1 MTAATIVNA
10 APMTLLRGTQDLST
24 RPLIREP
31 EAIPTHLPKVYV
43 YAQKGPTT
51 PQLVVGDSRTQ
62 VYGEDS
68 FDVRKKWANHATVL
82 SNLVNTEGNAQM
94 MERVLPA
101 DAGPEANVLL
111 SLDVLPTTVTLYVR
125 NSDGSIQLDANDDPV
140 PVMDAGNP
148 VTVAGYKA
156 KWVISNINTVAGMSA
171 FGAATIVAGDQV
183 DGATQSQRYPVLQL
197 RASSVGE
204 WGNNVGFRIWAP
216 NINTAG
222 GVDSKLMA
230 EEKVYPLKMSVVR
243 RASINSS
250 AKVVENLYGEQSIN
264 VSLKKG
270 VINPSTDKQI
280 YIGDTFLDS
289 YQSTKDVNYPPLI
302 GDFGGVAIYDNNIN
316 TLLTMFYTAEA
327 AFNASPAAP
336 LGLHTDFTGAA
347 NEQHLFNFV
356 SGATSEA
363 YPYHTFEFARDPV
376 TKLRLGVTLEN
387 TTNLF
392 ASGSSD
398 GTMNDTLFAGLVTDR
413 VTEYNNPNSHLLD
426 SANNVESIIYDSG
439 FPLDTKYALLNF
451 IAIRK
456 DTFVI
461 LSTHTVGG
469 QILQASVENSTAVA
483 LRTRAEFYPESD
495 YFGTPV
501 MRAMVM
507 GRSGKLRSSQYT
519 ETVPV
524 TMEVAIKSARYMGAG
539 NGVWKNGKNFD
550 GAPGSILENIYDVNV
565 IYTPAAARNRDWD
578 AGLNW
583 VQSYDRRSLFIP
595 ALKTVYNDDTSVL
608 NSYFTAMAIV
618 EINKV
623 CERAWRHFSGVSNL
637 TNAQL
642 VERVNEFIADRVRG
656 RFDGRFVIVPNTYFT
671 EADIARGYSWTTA
684 VKLYAPNM
692 KTVMTTFVQAYRIS
706 DLPTNA

>member
-10 APMTLLRGTQDLST
+10 APMTLMRGTQDLST

-62 VYGEDS
+62 VYGEDT

-82 SNLVNTEGNAQM
+82 SNLVNAEGNAQM
-94 MERVLPA
+94 MERILPV
-101 DAGPEANVLL
+101 DAGPESNILL
-111 SLDVLPTTVTLYVR
+111 SLDVLPTQVTLYER
-125 NSDGSIQLDANDDPV
+125 NTDGSIRLDTNGLPV
-140 PVMDAGNP
+140 PVMSTDPTPVP

-156 KWVISNINTVAGMSA
+156 KWVVSSISTVAGMA
-171 FGAATIVAGDQV
+171 NFGQATITAGDQN
-183 DGATQSQRYPVLQL
+183 DGAVQSQRYPVLQL

-222 GVDSKLMA
+222 GVDSRLMA
-230 EEKVYPLKMSVVR
+230 TEKVYPLKMSVIK
-243 RASINSS
+243 RATVNSS

-264 VSLKKG
+264 VTLKKG

-280 YIGDTFLDS
+280 YVGDIFLDS
-289 YQSTKDVNYPPLI
+289 YQSLKDVNYPPLI

-316 TLLTMFYTAEA
+316 TLLGMFYTAET
-327 AFNASPAAP
+327 AFNASALAP
-336 LGLHTDFTGAA
+336 LGLHTDFTGATD
-347 NEQHLFNFV
+347 EQHLFNFV
-356 SGATSEA
+356 SGSTSEN
-363 YPYHTFEFARDPV
+363 YPYHTFQLVNATGSV
-376 TKLRLGVTLEN
+376 RLSE
-387 TTNLF
+387 TTNLY
-392 ASGSSD
+392 AAGSSD
-398 GTMNDTLFAGLVTDR
+398 GTMNDTLFAGLVAEK
-413 VTEYNNPNSHLLD
+413 VAEYNNPNSHLLD

-439 FPLDTKYALLNF
+439 FPLATKYALLNF

-456 DTFVI
+456 DTFAM
-461 LSTHTVGG
+461 LSVHEVGG
-469 QILQASVENSTAVA
+469 VVLAASEENSVSVA
-483 LRTRAEFYPESD
+483 LRTRAELYPESD

-501 MRAMVM
+501 MRALVM
-507 GRSGKLRSSQYT
+507 GRSGKLRSSQFT
-519 ETVPV
+519 KTVPV

-642 VERVNEFIADRVRG
+642 VERVNEFIIERTRD
-656 RFDGRFVIVPNTYFT
+656 RFDGRFIIEPNTYFT
-671 EADIARGYSWTTA
+671 DADIARGYSWTTA

-706 DLPTNA
+706 DYVATT